1 MDDENETLDWGNEEE
16 DNQESHRKY
25 SSSSVEQDGIA
36 VDDVEDTISLGD
48 DDDDQGYYPYRQ
60 NVVDSAYPSFTGNDR
75 KGPDSDPTGP
85 NEDTRRKH
93 NNSGRE
99 KERERSPLD
108 DSRASPTKRRSMSK
122 SSPPGSHTRM
132 THALPPKP
140 ATLTVPVLPPSHS
153 SIIAATS
160 MTSPLSAGRDSK
172 KVNGKAAA
180 ADLPQDWETRLSRK
194 NEVYYYN
201 LVTHECTWSLPVGKV
216 SVSTPT
222 ATHDDSR
229 SHRQRRSVSPAVSKQ
244 ITPKESNAN
253 NSQRSQS
260 NRDSSRNGQSDPGI
274 EDGRR
279 PRTPD
284 LNLTYEDRHY
294 RPGGDSFPTSNTV
307 RAVERLE
314 ISPKT
319 GRYARSPSPHRR
331 RAKTISPDSR
341 GTELRARAKDPSHDQ
356 RSGREKS
363 AYTNPAPKLD
373 SYRPEYER
381 RWSPPPRPRSPTEYA
396 MRLDREP
403 KERTSRRPPDQ
414 GSMSVDLPDYKAGRP
429 PGRKE
434 ESNRE
439 QRGRSRDRNPPIRDL
454 DPGQSAKQS
463 NYVSAQSTLSAS
475 SRITPHRPPT
485 SLHANGA
492 CIFHRCPI
500 TTCFTAHLEACSLSI
515 ICLRMFLNMHHLR
528 IRVISKELLLLR
540 EQLLQTLFHRFL
552 FLLCSIRRTRH
563 SYPLSVAISHC
574 GIYRI

>member
-16 DNQESHRKY
+16 DNQESHRKH
-25 SSSSVEQDGIA
+25 SSGTIEQYGVA

-48 DDDDQGYYPYRQ
+48 DDDDQGFYPYRQ
-60 NVVDSAYPSFTGNDR
+60 NVVDSTYRPFTGNDR
-75 KGPDSDPTGP
+75 KGQDSGPTAS
-85 NEDTRRKH
+85 NEDTRRRH
-93 NNSGRE
+93 SNSERE
-99 KERERSPLD
+99 KERECSPLD
-108 DSRASPTKRRSMSK
+108 DSSIKSVSPRKRRSMSK
-122 SSPPGSHTRM
+122 SSPPGSHTRI

-140 ATLTVPVLPPSHS
+140 AILNVPVLPPSHS

-160 MTSPLSAGRDSK
+160 MTSPLSASRDSK
-172 KVNGKAAA
+172 KVNGKATA

-201 LVTHECTWSLPVGKV
+201 RVTHECTWSFPVAKV

-229 SHRQRRSVSPAVSKQ
+229 SHWQQRSVSPTVSRQ
-244 ITPKESNAN
+244 ITSKESNTN
-253 NSQRSQS
+253 ISQKSQS
-260 NRDSSRNGQSDPGI
+260 NRDSSRNGQSDPGN
-274 EDGRR
+274 EDVRR

-294 RPGGDSFPTSNTV
+294 RPGGDSFATSNTV

-319 GRYARSPSPHRR
+319 GRYARSPSPRRR
-331 RAKTISPDSR
+331 RARTISPDSR
-341 GTELRARAKDPSHDQ
+341 GTELRARAKDPSRDQ

-363 AYTNPAPKLD
+363 AYTNPTPKLD

-381 RWSPPPRPRSPTEYA
+381 RRSPSPRPPSPTEYA

-403 KERTSRRPPDQ
+403 RERASRRLPDQ
-414 GSMSVDLPDYKAGRP
+414 DSMSVDLPDYKSGRP

-475 SRITPHRPPT
+475 SRSIPPPSSYKSACKRCMYISSMSDYDVFYCPPRGMFAIHHMPSHVLGHAPSSNT
-485 SLHANGA
+485 SYL
-492 CIFHRCPI
+492 
-500 TTCFTAHLEACSLSI
+500 
-515 ICLRMFLNMHHLR
+515 
-528 IRVISKELLLLR
+528 K
-540 EQLLQTLFHRFL
+540 
-552 FLLCSIRRTRH
+552 RT
-563 SYPLSVAISHC
+563 VAVA
-574 GIYRI
+574 